1 MVTLASITALLL
13 GVIGG
18 TTGTTAQPL
27 RDPRTIER
35 KLFGNALDIDHD
47 ISTRALAT
55 AEDEYMSH
63 RQLSPLVLRGLAE
76 IVTEFPQ
83 CQHKGVQECKD
94 LIEAEYARNPA
105 RFGGPGQ
112 TFTYDVR
119 KKRLRGD
126 WNYNWVIIPVDES
139 GNLAAGPF
147 GDGQQFYFTFW
158 RVNGERVPL
167 GPWDCTNEDGSL
179 MTTAA
184 CCGVILRSEVRMD
197 DRGNYLECHV
207 QPMERANPNENT
219 IMIVENTHR
228 NEVVHRGADVY
239 R

>member
-1 MVTLASITALLL
+1 MIALTSLAALLL

-18 TTGTTAQPL
+18 ITAQPL

-55 AEDEYMSH
+55 TEDEYMSH

-112 TFTYDVR
+112 TFTYNVR

-126 WNYNWVIIPVDES
+126 HDYFHVIVVPDETGKLS
-139 GNLAAGPF
+139 AGPF
-147 GDGQQFYFTFW
+147 SDGMQYYFTFW
-158 RVNGERVPL
+158 RVDGERVPL

-207 QPMERANPNENT
+207 QPMERADPSENT

>member
-1 MVTLASITALLL
+1 MIASLVVFLL
-13 GVIGG
+13 GLVGG
-18 TTGTTAQPL
+18 INAQPL

-35 KLFGNALDIDHD
+35 KLFGNALDIDHEM
-47 ISTRALAT
+47 SSRALAT
-55 AEDEYMSH
+55 TENEYMPH

-83 CQHKGVQECKD
+83 CQHKGVQECQD

-105 RFGGPGQ
+105 RFGGPDQ
-112 TFTYDVR
+112 TFTYDIR

-126 WNYNWVIIPVDES
+126 WNYNWVIIVPDES

-147 GDGQQFYFTFW
+147 GDGIQYFFTLW
-158 RVNGERVPL
+158 RVDGERVPL

-184 CCGVILRSEVRMD
+184 CCGVILRSEIRMD
-197 DRGNYLECHV
+197 DRGSYLECHV
-207 QPMERANPNENT
+207 QPMERADPNENT